1 MKFKMLVVCFLVGF
15 GLLAVPKT
23 YTYAAEETI
32 VAQEDVTENQN
43 TIIDTTLL
51 STENETQITDQL
63 EAEAIETES
72 SEAVSSEAEPSE
84 PIVAETNDVNL
95 ETTEDDE
102 IIEEV
107 IEEDESEDE
116 KTEEKVTEKKKV
128 KYSKAELRL
137 LSALIYCEA
146 SGESYKGKLAVGI
159 VVMNRKKSGQFPDSV
174 KGVIYQKSQFGPVRN
189 GSLDKALAEYDRGD
203 FTSSAEKDCIKAAKA
218 ALNGSKSITVNGNK
232 KDFGK
237 YLYFSGNLR
246 NAAYTL
252 GNHEF
257 K

>member
-32 VAQEDVTENQN
+32 VAQEDDTDNQN
-43 TIIDTTLL
+43 TIIDKTLL
-51 STENETQITDQL
+51 STENETQIT
-63 EAEAIETES
+63 EVSETEVLET
-72 SEAVSSEAEPSE
+72 EASE
-84 PIVAETNDVNL
+84 PIVTVTNEVTL
-95 ETTEDDE
+95 ETTENDE
-102 IIEEV
+102 IIEEI

-116 KTEEKVTEKKKV
+116 KPEEKEKEKVKVKEKKTV

-159 VVMNRKKSGQFPDSV
+159 VVMNRKSSGLFPDSV
-174 KGVIYQKSQFGPVRN
+174 KGVVYQKSQFGPVRN
-189 GSLDKALAEYDRGD
+189 GSLDKALAAYDRGD

-218 ALNGSKSITVNGNK
+218 ALSGSKSITVNGNK

>member
-32 VAQEDVTENQN
+32 VAQEDDTDSQN
-43 TIIDTTLL
+43 TIIDKTIL
-51 STENETQITDQL
+51 STENETQIT
-63 EAEAIETES
+63 EPSET
-72 SEAVSSEAEPSE
+72 EPSE
-84 PIVAETNDVNL
+84 PIVAD
-95 ETTEDDE
+95 TTEVTLATTENDE
-102 IIEEV
+102 IIEEI
-107 IEEDESEDE
+107 IEENESEDE
-116 KTEEKVTEKKKV
+116 KTEEKEKVKAKKTV

-159 VVMNRKKSGQFPDSV
+159 VVMNRKSSGLFPDSV
-174 KGVIYQKSQFGPVRN
+174 KGVVYQKSQFGPVRN
-189 GSLDKALAEYDRGD
+189 GSLDKALAAYDRGD

-218 ALNGSKSITVNGNK
+218 ALSGSKSITVNGNK

>member
-32 VAQEDVTENQN
+32 VAQEDDTDSQN
-43 TIIDTTLL
+43 TIIDKTIL
-51 STENETQITDQL
+51 STGNETQITDQL
-63 EAEAIETES
+63 ETES